1 MQSLEDEV
9 VLVTGAASGL
19 GAATAGHLAAAGA
32 TVLVA
37 DIDNDAAE
45 AVAEEVINN
54 GGRAYATH
62 LDVTDAESVSR
73 VIKGA
78 VTEFGGIDALIN
90 SAGIDHTVSVEEMP
104 IETWDRIVDVNL
116 RGPFLMMKAAFPAMR
131 AAGGGRIVN
140 ICSTA
145 SKGAWANGSGYHA
158 SKWGLLGLSHALHVE
173 GREANIVVTA
183 LIVGGMRT
191 PFLLD
196 RFPDVDVNVLQEP
209 DNVAKAIAF
218 VLGQPSGTVIPEMTV
233 VPQMET
239 SWP

>member
-1 MQSLEDEV
+1 MQALENKV
-9 VLVTGAASGL
+9 VLITGAASGL
-19 GAATAGHLAAAGA
+19 GAATARHLAAAGA
-32 TVLVA
+32 TVLAA
-37 DIDNDAAE
+37 DIDSDAAE
-45 AVAEEVINN
+45 ALAAEVIDS

-62 LDVTDAESVSR
+62 LDVTDAESVAR
-73 VIKGA
+73 VVKG
-78 VTEFGGIDALIN
+78 VTTEFGSLDALIN
-90 SAGIDHTVSVEEMP
+90 SAGIDHTVSLEEMP

-131 AAGGGRIVN
+131 ASGGGRIVN

-173 GREANIVVTA
+173 GREANIIVTA

-196 RFPDVDVNVLQEP
+196 RFPEVDVDVLQDP
-209 DNVAKAIAF
+209 QNVAQSIAF
-218 VLGQPSGTVIPEMTV
+218 VLNQPAGTVIPEMTV
-233 VPQMET
+233 IPQMET

>member
-1 MQSLEDEV
+1 MQALDDKV
-9 VLVTGAASGL
+9 VLITGAASGL
-19 GAATAGHLAAAGA
+19 GAATARYLATAGA
-32 TVLVA
+32 TVLAA

-45 AVAEEVINN
+45 AVAAEVIDS

-62 LDVTDAESVSR
+62 LDVTDAESVAR
-73 VIKGA
+73 VVKGIT
-78 VTEFGGIDALIN
+78 TEFGRLDALIN

-131 AAGGGRIVN
+131 ASGGGRIVN

-196 RFPDVDVNVLQEP
+196 RFPEVDVDVLQDP
-209 DNVAKAIAF
+209 QNVAQSIAF
-218 VLGQPSGTVIPEMTV
+218 VLNQPAGTVIPEMTV
-233 VPQMET
+233 IPQMET